1 MKGNKTKAKR
11 RLLPTVLWAVF
22 GGLILLIGALAY
34 FSAQWYITVFG
45 DTGFDSILSTLTAG
59 VGGASGDL
67 VAKFLLCALLPAL
80 IFSGLITVILFALPK
95 RNLVANIGTKLKL
108 ILYPFPR
115 ILSFLLALLFS
126 ASLFYSGAL
135 RAGAVEYLKAVR
147 QKSSVFEEYYVDP
160 AAAEI
165 SFPQQKRNLIYIFLE
180 SMETSFFSQEL
191 GGGND
196 ENLIPELYELADG
209 NVNFSQNES
218 VGGLFTL
225 SGGTWT
231 IGSMVSQTAGVPL
244 KVPLRM
250 DGNDYGQE
258 EFLPGLTSLSD
269 VLHGAGYYQALMV
282 GSDATFG
289 GRKQYYEQHGT
300 DKIYDLYTARQDGI
314 IPEDYYVWW
323 GMEDSKLFGYAKQ
336 ELIRIAVSD
345 QPFAFTLL
353 TADTHHVGGYLCENC
368 PSDFPEQYENV
379 LACSSRQV
387 AEFVAWIQAQDFYE
401 NTTVV
406 LCGDHLTMD
415 SGYVLSNVAEGYQ
428 RKIYNCF
435 INSAVEPIKEKN
447 RLAST
452 MDLFPTTLAA
462 LGCEIQG
469 QRLGLGTNLF
479 SDTPTLSEVL
489 SPGGLNGELVK
500 YSQYYSSKFYVK

>member
-1 MKGNKTKAKR
+1 
-11 RLLPTVLWAVF
+11 
-22 GGLILLIGALAY
+22 
-34 FSAQWYITVFG
+34 
-45 DTGFDSILSTLTAG
+45 D
-59 VGGASGDL
+59 
-67 VAKFLLCALLPAL
+67 
-80 IFSGLITVILFALPK
+80 
-95 RNLVANIGTKLKL
+95 
-108 ILYPFPR
+108 
-115 ILSFLLALLFS
+115 
-126 ASLFYSGAL
+126 
-135 RAGAVEYLKAVR
+135 
-147 QKSSVFEEYYVDP
+147 
-160 AAAEI
+160 
-165 SFPQQKRNLIYIFLE
+165 
-180 SMETSFFSQEL
+180 
-191 GGGND
+191 
-196 ENLIPELYELADG
+196 
-209 NVNFSQNES
+209 S

-231 IGSMVSQTAGVPL
+231 IGAMVSQTVGVPL
-244 KVPLRM
+244 KVPLNT
-250 DGNDYGQE
+250 DGNDYGQD
-258 EFLPGLTSLSD
+258 EFLPGITTLSD
-269 VLHGAGYYQALMV
+269 VLHQAGYSQALMV

-300 DKIYDLYTARQDGI
+300 DQIYDLFTARQEGV
-314 IPEDYYVWW
+314 IPEDYHVWW
-323 GMEDSKLFGYAKQ
+323 GMEDAKLFSYAKQ
-336 ELIRIAVSD
+336 ELTKIAASD

-353 TADTHHVGGYLCENC
+353 TADTHHIGGYLCEDC

-379 LACSSRQV
+379 LACSSRKV

-428 RKIYNCF
+428 RKVYNCF
-435 INSAVEPIKEKN
+435 INSAEEPIKEKN